1 MLLYRIYGDVG
12 FKWTCSEADQ
22 SCSCFRVNG
31 TNKDCSVFSMHVFVG
46 NTEDDDGDDMGTH
59 GDINDTG
66 DDGTDLNDTGYQ
78 HTGYTQ
84 STGYQHTGYTQS
96 TGYQHTGYTQSTG
109 NLTVSCKLGNRV
121 KIQKT
126 MEICM
131 FSIAEIAIIGAS
143 TGTVFFFLHAIG
155 CTSSID

>member
-1 MLLYRIYGDVG
+1 MLLYRIFGDVG

-22 SCSCFRVNG
+22 SCSCFRVNA

-59 GDINDTG
+59 GNINDTG
-66 DDGTDLNDTGYQ
+66 DDGTGLND
-78 HTGYTQ
+78 
-84 STGYQHTGYTQS
+84 

-109 NLTVSCKLGNRV
+109 NLTVSCKLGNRI

-143 TGTVFFFLHAIG
+143 TGTVFFLQASG
-155 CTSSID
+155 CTASID